1 MPPPLPAF
9 CEMRL
14 CYKYYKFDARNHF
27 IGSLFTDFQ
36 YKCFFAAI
44 KGRVTITTSDFCDK
58 RKNVPNF
65 VGNFFPSTSEIFEF
79 CLKVARSFDWR
90 SFLLWIVSLEI
101 GSFFCVQVIDNANS
115 KHLQTLC
122 RLKTKLAREFMRSLL
137 LCILCWKFDLWWYV
151 VCLFYVHKCIVLLW
165 IK

>member
-44 KGRVTITTSDFCDK
+44 KGRVTFTTSDFCDK

-101 GSFFCVQVIDNANS
+101 GSFFLRTGYWLCQFKAFTDPLSIKD
-115 KHLQTLC
+115 QTC
-122 RLKTKLAREFMRSLL
+122 TGIYA
-137 LCILCWKFDLWWYV
+137 
-151 VCLFYVHKCIVLLW
+151 
-165 IK
+165 